1 MNTQKLSIL
10 VAAALLGGFAAP
22 VHAQSQQGSVVG
34 TITDSSGAAIPNA
47 TLALKNDQTNVSQ
60 TATGDSS
67 GNYRFTLVP
76 PGAYTLS
83 VRAQGF
89 TEKQIKG
96 VQVETSKSLEVNAQ
110 LNVGTASTTI
120 EVQEQESLVQTATS
134 EIANTVN
141 QRSVDNLPL
150 PTRNVF
156 NLAFLAPQ
164 VSPGMNG
171 NPTAGGMRQAST
183 SYILNGAENNYN
195 FSAGG
200 YNVTPPLESVGE
212 FTIVTNSMSA
222 QYGRGTGAVISA
234 SQKSGTNQI
243 HGALYEFNRNRAF
256 RANDFFSNRNG
267 ADKAQ
272 FNRNQFGGAAG
283 GPIIK
288 DKTFWYFA
296 FDRIDLRT
304 SSNNLFQVPTTN
316 ELGAIQA
323 QIGPVGKGILN
334 VITPLTSNIPCP
346 NSPSAA
352 IGHVGCINVADPTPT
367 KINSYYGRFDHNFS
381 PKDRLSISINIGTG
395 SNPDTYGGGY
405 PTAGG
410 PIAAVNEFPNHN
422 LSLNETHM
430 FSPKAINELTI
441 SNIRV
446 INQTICGTDKTNNVP
461 QVQVDGVS
469 YGNFGYA
476 FGGYEGCTS
485 SFNEGRWNLLD
496 NFSYTSGK
504 HNIKFGGTFQLGNL
518 YRNWDLGLPGIY
530 EFANAFGSAVPLN
543 SNGTVGPYDDYTDS
557 NLVKD
562 APYFME
568 TSIDPTSGA
577 KANAYRHYI
586 YHDAALFV
594 QDDFRV
600 SRRLTV
606 NLGLRWERFQAPTE
620 RNNIIA
626 QFNNWFGSLN
636 PADIAQ
642 ARTVQTNSMWHTRNK
657 DFGPRIGFAYDV
669 FGNGKMSVRGGYGI
683 SYDRIFDNVWSNGAW
698 NPPFYGLADLDASGT
713 NQVFYSNPIATGKAY
728 VPNSFPSAAVPLS
741 LRTMEQYMK
750 DTSGQNLFFSVE
762 RQLGKDYLIRAN
774 YQGSLGRHLPVLMNI
789 NRFDGMR
796 YNSTLSSV
804 LRPDPI
810 YNGFNYR
817 SNIVSSNYNA
827 LIVEVQKRF
836 SNGLQGQFSYTRSK
850 LLDYGSELFQGE
862 SSYGAA
868 SQPYYFISNTIN
880 RNYEYGRGA
889 YDHTNGFKVNFV
901 YEIPG
906 FKNSNSFVKGALG
919 GWTATSFYQG
929 YSGHPLTIY
938 ETRTARRGNGFD
950 SNGKPENIGG
960 DYNLDQVA
968 NDRPNFVGGSAGSIY
983 SGNNPAD
990 GIFKDNHPLGCG
1002 YAGMTSTGVAATCA
1016 SVYGVTTPST
1026 LFVNPSGGGIKYGN
1040 LGRNVFVGPW
1050 FHGLN
1055 SGIHKNFSLEKL
1067 HGGMKLQIRA
1077 EAINALNHANFD
1089 AINTN
1094 AASSSSFGKATTLAG
1109 NDATENGISRRFQFG
1124 ARITF

>member
-1 MNTQKLSIL
+1 MNKRTLPVVLVMLLWIAFTATLS
-10 VAAALLGGFAAP
+10 
-22 VHAQSQQGSVVG
+22 AQSQQGSVVG
-34 TITDSSGAAIPNA
+34 TITDSSGAAIPSA
-47 TLALKNDQTNVSQ
+47 TLVLKNDQTNVTQ
-60 TATGDSS
+60 TATADSS

-76 PGAYTLS
+76 PGLYTLS
-83 VRAQGF
+83 VKAQGF
-89 TEKQIKG
+89 TEKQIKN
-96 VQVETSKSLEVNAQ
+96 VQVETSKAQ
-110 LNVGTASTTI
+110 ELNTALSVQTASTTI

-134 EIANTVN
+134 EISNTVN
-141 QRSVDNLPL
+141 QRTVDSLPL
-150 PTRNVF
+150 PTRNIF

-164 VSPGMNG
+164 VSTGMNG
-171 NPTAGGMRQAST
+171 NATAGGLREAST
-183 SYILNGAENNYN
+183 SYLLNGAENNYN

-222 QYGRGTGAVISA
+222 QYGRGAGAIISA

-243 HGALYEFNRNRAF
+243 HGAAYEFNRNRVF

-267 ADKAQ
+267 ADKPQ
-272 FNRNQFGGAAG
+272 FNRNQFGGAVG

-296 FDRIDLRT
+296 YDRIDLRT
-304 SSNNLFQVPTTN
+304 SGNALFQVPTSN
-316 ELGAIQA
+316 ELAAIQA
-323 QIGPVGKGILN
+323 QIGPVGKGILS
-334 VITPLTSNIPCP
+334 VIAPLTSNTVCP

-352 IGHVGCINVADPTPT
+352 IGHVGCINIADPNPT
-367 KINSYYGRFDHNFS
+367 KINTYYGRFDHNFS
-381 PKDRLSISINIGTG
+381 AKDRLSLSINIGTY
-395 SNPDTYGGGY
+395 SSPDTYGGGN
-405 PTAGG
+405 PTAQG
-410 PIAAVNEFPNHN
+410 PIQSVYEAPNHN

-430 FSPKAINELTI
+430 FSAKAINELTI
-441 SNIRV
+441 SNIRH
-446 INQTICGTDKTNNVP
+446 INQTISGTEKTNNVP
-461 QVQVDGVS
+461 GINVDGVS
-469 YGNFGYA
+469 YGGFGYS
-476 FGGYEGCTS
+476 FGGYEGNTN
-485 SFNEGRWNLLD
+485 SFNEGRWNLVD

-504 HNIKFGGTFQLGNL
+504 HNIKFGGSYQLGNL
-518 YRNWDLGLPGIY
+518 YRNWDLGSPGY
-530 EFANAFGSAVPLN
+530 YTFANAFGSSVAVN
-543 SNGTVGPYDDYTDS
+543 SNGTIGPYDDYTVS

-568 TSIDPTSGA
+568 TSIDPTTGN

-620 RNNIIA
+620 NHGVIA
-626 QFNNWFGSLN
+626 QFTNWFGSLN

-642 ARTVQTNSMWHTRNK
+642 AKAVPVTSMWHTRNK

-698 NPPFYGLADLDASGT
+698 NPPFYGLADLDASGA
-713 NQVFYSNPIATGKAY
+713 NQVYYSNPIATGKAY
-728 VPNSFPSAAVPLS
+728 VPNSLPSAAVPLS
-741 LRTMEQYMK
+741 LRTMEQYLK
-750 DTSGQNLFFSVE
+750 DSSGQNLFLSVE
-762 RQLGKDYLIRAN
+762 RQLSKDYLVRVN
-774 YQGSLGRHLPVLMNI
+774 YQASLGRHLPVLMNI

-796 YNSTLSSV
+796 YNATLSAV
-804 LRPDPI
+804 LRPQPI

-817 SNIVSSNYNA
+817 SNITSSNYNA

-836 SNGLQGQFSYTRSK
+836 SNGLQGQFSYNRSK

-862 SSYGAA
+862 TAYGSS
-868 SQPYYFISNTIN
+868 SQPYYFISNLIN
-880 RNYEYGRGA
+880 RKYEYGRGA
-889 YDHTNGFKVNFV
+889 YDHTNGIKVSFV
-901 YEIPG
+901 YEVPF
-906 FKNSNSFVKGALG
+906 FKNSNAITKGVLG

-938 ETRTARRGNGFD
+938 ASRSARAGNGID
-950 SNGKPENIGG
+950 PNGKRENIGG
-960 DYNLDQVA
+960 DYNLDQVN
-968 NDRPNFVGGSAGSIY
+968 NDRPDFIGNAGSFY

-990 GIFKDNHPLGCG
+990 GIFKDNRPIGCG
-1002 YAGMTSTGVAATCA
+1002 YAGMTSTNAVTTCA
-1016 SVYGVTTPST
+1016 SVYGITNPNAS
-1026 LFVNPSGGGIKYGN
+1026 FVNPAGYGVRYGN
-1040 LGRNVFVGPW
+1040 LGRNVFIGPW

-1055 SGIHKNFSLEKL
+1055 SSIHKNFSLEKL
-1067 HGGMKLQIRA
+1067 RGGMKLQIRA

-1094 AASSSSFGKATTLAG
+1094 VASASSFGKATTLAG
-1109 NDATENGISRRFQFG
+1109 NDGTENGISRRFQFG